1 MPNIFLKE
9 QYRELIKS
17 FLIENNIKEVT
28 CKDIKEPFFD
38 KIVVSDKK
46 RRQIKVYRHGFTTTT
61 FDNLYFD
68 FTCDYAQCLAK
79 MEHDLFMQTRNAQ
92 HNNYDFIFDED
103 YVKPTLFSV
112 EDIKGLDK
120 YDNL

>member
-1 MPNIFLKE
+1 MKE
-9 QYRELIKS
+9 H
-17 FLIENNIKEVT
+17 
-28 CKDIKEPFFD
+28 FFD

-46 RRQIKVYRHGFTTTT
+46 RRQIKVYTSGTYKLT
-61 FDNLYFD
+61 FDNLYFH

-79 MEHDLFMQTRNAQ
+79 MEHDLFMQTRKAR
-92 HNNYDFIFDED
+92 HYNYDFIFDED